1 MMTIEKLK
9 EIIGKRP
16 IVDVCFNRVENGIE
30 ILDFEYG
37 DQLAFIKTSKNLRL
51 HDNFTIGNISELGDL
66 KNIVDSDNDLIFL
79 IREDI
84 CHNGEIVI
92 LNVPYIESQYL
103 EIFSY
108 VTVKNNTSEEISL
121 KITFTISN
129 LSIIESDIFNVL
141 GENIGKLLQNNCIRT
156 LYLKRLKKIKK
167 ATEKNIEYL
176 TKQLEDEKQ
185 KLNVYQHPPGSYE
198 FTDSDKLFLELDDE
212 EE

>member
-1 MMTIEKLK
+1 MTIEELK

-51 HDNFTIGNISELGDL
+51 HDSFNIGNISELGDL

-84 CHNGEIVI
+84 SHSGEIVI

-108 VTVKNNTSEEISL
+108 VTMKNNTPEGISS
-121 KITFTISN
+121 KIAFTISN

-141 GENIGKLLQNNCIRT
+141 GENIGKLLQNSYIRT
-156 LYLKRLKKIKK
+156 LYLKRLKKLKK
-167 ATEKNIEYL
+167 ATETHIEYL
-176 TKQLEDEKQ
+176 TKQLDNEKQ
-185 KLNVYQHPPGSYE
+185 NLNIYQYPPGSYE

>member
-1 MMTIEKLK
+1 MTIEKLK
-9 EIIGKRP
+9 EIIGERP
-16 IVDVCFNRVENGIE
+16 IVDVQFNRVENGIE

-108 VTVKNNTSEEISL
+108 VTVKNNTPEDISS
-121 KITFTISN
+121 KIAFTISN

-167 ATEKNIEYL
+167 ATETNIEYL
-176 TKQLEDEKQ
+176 TKRRII
-185 KLNVYQHPPGSYE
+185 
-198 FTDSDKLFLELDDE
+198 
-212 EE
+212 

>member
-9 EIIGKRP
+9 KIIGERP
-16 IVDVCFNRVENGIE
+16 IVEVCFNRVEIGIE

-51 HDNFTIGNISELGDL
+51 HDSFTIDNISELGGL
-66 KNIVDSDNDLIFL
+66 KNIVDDDNDLIFL

-84 CHNGEIVI
+84 CHTGEIVI

-103 EIFSY
+103 EIFPY
-108 VTVKNNTSEEISL
+108 VTVKNNMPEEISL

-129 LSIIESDIFNVL
+129 LSIIESDIFSVL
-141 GENIGKLLQNNCIRT
+141 GENIGKLLQNSYMRT
-156 LYLKRLKKIKK
+156 LYLKGLKKIKK
-167 ATEKNIEYL
+167 NTEANIEYL